1 MKRLILLAVL
11 AALGTVSPL
20 TMALD
25 IGEPK
30 VDSFLD
36 APLQATAPLTDTDG
50 LSAEDIRVG
59 LAEPSAFRT
68 LGLDWTSLTES
79 VSISLEG
86 GSQPYLQL
94 TSSTPVNAP
103 WLDLLLTL
111 ETPDGRQTQ
120 VLTLLFDPSDTPSV
134 SSSETG
140 SSREVVR
147 APLSSSSGS
156 EIPESARETA
166 YIESGDTLWNVAM
179 RMKPSRASVQQ
190 MMLALFE
197 ANERLF
203 PSGNINDLRAGS
215 AMQMPSDA
223 QIFNQSPANAAQ
235 IINTMNTA
243 WRNRSNQPVSP
254 ASTSADA
261 SPSAASGE
269 SATRSP
275 AAASTDPAL
284 GEALSVDDNAENLNV
299 SEGGIAAR
307 AVQAAQSL
315 DSQLREVRLD
325 EQRQQLA
332 QMQAEIETLRQE
344 IVSLNQALMAAQVL
358 ALQGSSASQ
367 PAEQR
372 AFTETPAT
380 DQPDAMAQT
389 MAWGEDLYSS
399 FLRDSRWPLA
409 AAALLLLLLLL
420 LMIRRRR
427 AREWQELTSMTSDA
441 EPFDATQV
449 IQPSSEPRQ
458 THVPTATFRPGASAI
473 PASFQASEADSG
485 HTNTRADGIED
496 AQETAPVKT
505 PSQSAPEEATA
516 SLESASD
523 GLESSQ
529 ASELDNRFLKASQSP
544 DEDAAA
550 GHEPKKTDVAKGT
563 AVDPLVEPEQ
573 TDQGNVDHQHFI
585 DYQPPSLSAESPRD
599 DDAEALMQP
608 SVEFE
613 PLDKGNDPTD
623 SNPSADQAPE
633 DTPSTSQEVVPD
645 DDWEIEEVAFQRPG
659 RDNTRSS

>member
-11 AALGTVSPL
+11 AALGAVSSL

-120 VLTLLFDPSDTPSV
+120 VLTLLFDPSDTSSVPS
-134 SSSETG
+134 SDTG
-140 SSREVVR
+140 SSREVAR
-147 APLSSSSGS
+147 APLPASSGS
-156 EIPESARETA
+156 ESPESARETA

-223 QIFNQSPANAAQ
+223 QIFNQSPANAAR
-235 IINTMNTA
+235 IIETMNTA
-243 WRNRSNQPVSP
+243 WRNRSNQPESP

-261 SPSAASGE
+261 SSSALSGE

-275 AAASTDPAL
+275 EAASMDPAL
-284 GEALSVDDNAENLNV
+284 GEAISAADNLNV

-332 QMQAEIETLRQE
+332 QMQAEIEALRQE

-409 AAALLLLLLLL
+409 AAALILLLLLL

-550 GHEPKKTDVAKGT
+550 GHEPERTDVAKGT

-573 TDQGNVDHQHFI
+573 TDQGNVDHQHVI

-613 PLDKGNDPTD
+613 SLDQGNDPTD
-623 SNPSADQAPE
+623 NNPSADQAPE
-633 DTPSTSQEVVPD
+633 DTPSASQEAVPD